1 MRIGIA
7 GAARHGKDTIGE
19 VLRDEYGFTIKK
31 FAEPL
36 YEILDAVHCTG
47 HGRSDLVALGN
58 TVRRLD
64 PEFLVRAAKRAVV
77 DADDVVFTD
86 VRDVY
91 EMRWIRRRGT
101 LFFVERPDFDAGI
114 TDIDGLDQFLPHAK
128 RCASHR
134 FRNAWSPE
142 ALREFVRSAMNVT
155 SAVRQDCYGKWHRVW
170 RDGSWGCWC
179 WRPTARYDYGY

>member
-36 YEILDAVHCTG
+36 YEILDAVHCT

-91 EMRWIRRRGT
+91 EMRWIRRHGT
-101 LFFVERPDFDAGI
+101 LFFVERPYFDAGI

-134 FRNAWSPE
+134 FRNAGSPE
-142 ALREFVRSAMNVT
+142 ALRESVRSAMRRATGLLREV
-155 SAVRQDCYGKWHRVW
+155 APGV
-170 RDGSWGCWC
+170 
-179 WRPTARYDYGY
+179 ARWQLVLAPPDSEV